1 MGKIKAN
8 SMTKENSIVVRNVI
22 YLLLFVFICLLG
34 FGLYTY
40 KILEANINIDSN
52 SVSYQ
57 PSLSDTNLKP
67 TN

>member
-1 MGKIKAN
+1 MGKIKAIK
-8 SMTKENSIVVRNVI
+8 KESSNVIRNVI
-22 YLLLFVFICLLG
+22 YMLLFVSISLLG

-40 KILEANINIDSN
+40 KILEANINFDSN

>member
-1 MGKIKAN
+1 MGKIKAIK
-8 SMTKENSIVVRNVI
+8 KESSNVIRNVI
-22 YLLLFVFICLLG
+22 YMLLFVSICLLG

-40 KILEANINIDSN
+40 KILEANINFDSN